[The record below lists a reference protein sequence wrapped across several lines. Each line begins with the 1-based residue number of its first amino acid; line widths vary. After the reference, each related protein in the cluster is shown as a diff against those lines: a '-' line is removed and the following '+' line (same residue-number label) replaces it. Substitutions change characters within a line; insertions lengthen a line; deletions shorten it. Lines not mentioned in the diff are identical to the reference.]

1 MKILLDVS
9 RELLNGEWV
18 PCAGVKLQEQP
29 HGSFALLYTGDVE
42 WVRRAGG

>member
-9 RELLNGEWV
+9 RELFNGERV

-29 HGSFALLYTGDVE
+29 HGH
-42 WVRRAGG
+42 RAQTVDCTAPVS